1 MIVFTLLSAAF
12 AADPSPGQTDPSC
25 DLTRCPQ
32 GHEARICSDDF
43 EQRGDCIALEQ
54 EGWSRA
60 CMRENRDKAW
70 TLVVC
75 RAPPAQQPEPAPAT
89 CGCASGRVSPTPA
102 LLLAILAIPRATVRR
117 RA

>member
-1 MIVFTLLSAAF
+1 MFWLPLLSLALAG
-12 AADPSPGQTDPSC
+12 PGPGQTDPSC

-43 EQRGDCIALEQ
+43 EQRGDCIALEK

-75 RAPPAQQPEPAPAT
+75 RAPPVPEPPPAT
-89 CGCASGRVSPTPA
+89 CGCASKRVRPTPA
-102 LLLAILAIPRATVRR
+102 LLLAILAIRRATVRR